1 MEHKLHNPMK
11 IALFSGLSFSFL
23 HVTWAILVLTKV
35 AKPLMDWIL
44 SLHFLTIDYA
54 VDDFNFLTAAKL
66 ITFTFILGY
75 ATGFL
80 FTTVWNMIDKP
91 KKAKK

>member
-1 MEHKLHNPMK
+1 METKLHNPMK

-23 HVTWAILVLTKV
+23 HLTWAILVLTKI

-44 SLHFLTIDYA
+44 KLHFLSIDYT
-54 VDDFNFLTAAKL
+54 VHEFNFLTAATL

-75 ATGFL
+75 AAGYL
-80 FTTVWNMIDKP
+80 FTTIWNMIDKP
-91 KKAKK
+91 KKAK